1 MVSVV
6 RFSQERKRR
15 SMNMQASKTAKRRVT
30 PKEQEIDYTIERM
43 QVPAFTS
50 LLDSSSYEYK
60 YDRINLRLRRRHG

>member
-1 MVSVV
+1 
-6 RFSQERKRR
+6 
-15 SMNMQASKTAKRRVT
+15 MQASKTAKRRVT